1 MNTNIKSIEDLF
13 HENLQPIVP
22 GLETSSSYFS
32 NIGWTTWLL
41 IILILAFLGIN
52 IFVYLA
58 KGTEQVN
65 NILAPILSLFGGTVA
80 KTVNVSAQG
89 TQELVNASAQ
99 GTQEL
104 VNASAGTVT
113 VGLNQIQNITGG
125 TPETAVQQPDI
136 TINNSLNRSLNTST
150 EQKQQENGEDYV
162 ADDSTSPIQQGK
174 MGWCFIGEDRG
185 FRSCAYVGAND
196 QCMSGD
202 IFPSK
207 DVCMNP
213 NLRA

>member
-1 MNTNIKSIEDLF
+1 M
-13 HENLQPIVP
+13 
-22 GLETSSSYFS
+22 
-32 NIGWTTWLL
+32 
-41 IILILAFLGIN
+41 
-52 IFVYLA
+52 
-58 KGTEQVN
+58 
-65 NILAPILSLFGGTVA
+65 
-80 KTVNVSAQG
+80 
-89 TQELVNASAQ
+89 
-99 GTQEL
+99 